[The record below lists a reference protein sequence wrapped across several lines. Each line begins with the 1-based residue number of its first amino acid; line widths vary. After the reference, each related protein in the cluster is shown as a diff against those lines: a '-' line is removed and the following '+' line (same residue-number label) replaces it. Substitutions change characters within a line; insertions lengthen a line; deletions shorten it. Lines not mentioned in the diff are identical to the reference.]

1 MFTVRYTGNGKSGEK
16 EGKIMHI
23 PDSFIPLGQAVV
35 YWVITIPFIFMS
47 MKWAKNEL
55 DEMKIPILAALAA
68 GVFAIQAMNIPIGMG
83 TSGHM
88 VGATLVAIVFA
99 SPWAGVL
106 VLTLVLLVQGFAFGD
121 GGITTMGT
129 NILNMGVI
137 SGFVGYYTYVALRKS
152 VGTSIAAFGGA
163 WLGLFISAIVCA
175 LQMWFAGTFPLV
187 PGLIAMGTYH
197 LIIGFIGEGLITAVV
212 ITSIAKSRPDLL
224 EDSFNAGSDR
234 YNTEVR
240 A

>member
-1 MFTVRYTGNGKSGEK
+1 
-16 EGKIMHI
+16 MHI
-23 PDSFIPLGQAVV
+23 PDSFIPLTQAIG
-35 YWVITIPFIFMS
+35 YWIIALPFIIMS

-55 DEMKIPILAALAA
+55 DEMKVPILAALAA
-68 GVFAIQAMNIPIGMG
+68 GIFAIQAMNIPIGMG

-88 VGATLVAIVFA
+88 VGAVLVAIVFG

-106 VLTLVLLVQGFAFGD
+106 VLTLVLLVQGFGFAE
-121 GGITTMGT
+121 GGITTLGA

-163 WLGLFISAIVCA
+163 WLGLFISAMACA
-175 LQMWFAGTFPLV
+175 VQMWLAGTFPLV
-187 PGLIAMGTYH
+187 PGLMAMGTYH

-212 ITSIAKSRPDLL
+212 ITAIAKSRPDLL
-224 EDSFNAGSDR
+224 EDSFTVKPEKSKKEAH
-234 YNTEVR
+234 